1 MTRLLIPP
9 YPFRVAT
16 LDAPWLWLAEVEE
29 VAVFLFVG
37 ELRADAVVVAEVAVI
52 LVVEELRT
60 GTVAVEEVAVI
71 LVVEG
76 LWVDTAAGEE
86 LWLLELL
93 KVSGMQLDV
102 VPQ

>member
-16 LDAPWLWLAEVEE
+16 LDALWLWLAEVEE
-29 VAVFLFVG
+29 VALFLFAG
-37 ELRADAVVVAEVAVI
+37 ELRVDTVAIAGVAVI
-52 LVVEELRT
+52 LVVAELRT
-60 GTVAVEEVAVI
+60 GTVAVGEVAVV

-76 LWVDTAAGEE
+76 LRVDTAAGEE
-86 LWLLELL
+86 LRLLELL

-102 VPQ
+102 LQ